1 MSSPQAGEGRGL
13 PSDEASIVPHRAR
26 SVSSSDR
33 LDSCYQGRTRR
44 EAGDWRRAI
53 SIQAGKV
60 ALITGA
66 SSGIGAALARELA
79 RDGADLVLAARREDR
94 LRNLAREIE
103 TAGRNAAVVGC
114 DVTRDGDPE
123 RAVAAA
129 VERFGRLDIA
139 IANAGFGVAGP
150 VEELKLDDFRR
161 QLETNVFGV
170 LRTLYAS
177 LPELRKTRGQFVVLG
192 SVAGHVPTPATSA
205 YSMSKFAVRG
215 LAESIH
221 DELAASG
228 IAVTLVSPGFVD
240 SDIRRVDNRGRV
252 HEEAPDPVPGWLR
265 MPTDRAARAI
275 ARGIQ
280 RRRREVVVTG
290 HGKALVFVYRHAPW
304 LMQFLIARLGG
315 PKRRAIRQ
323 PTD

>member
-1 MSSPQAGEGRGL
+1 MST
-13 PSDEASIVPHRAR
+13 H
-26 SVSSSDR
+26 
-33 LDSCYQGRTRR
+33 
-44 EAGDWRRAI
+44 
-53 SIQAGKV
+53 AGKV

-66 SSGIGAALARELA
+66 SAGIGAALARELA
-79 RDGADLVLAARREDR
+79 RDGADLVLTARREDR
-94 LRNLAREIE
+94 LRELAREIE
-103 TAGRNAAVVGC
+103 ATGRHAVVVAC
-114 DVTRDGDPE
+114 DVTRDGDLE

-129 VERFGRLDIA
+129 IERFGRLDIA
-139 IANAGFGVAGP
+139 IANAGFGVAGR
-150 VEELKLDDFRR
+150 VEDLKLEDFRR

-177 LPELRKTRGQFVVLG
+177 LPELRKTRGQFVVVG

-205 YSMSKFAVRG
+205 YCTSKFAVRG
-215 LAESIH
+215 LTESIH

-240 SDIRRVDNRGRV
+240 SDIRRVDNHGNV
-252 HEEAPDPVPGWLR
+252 HEEAPDPVPAWLR

-275 ARGIQ
+275 VRGIR

-304 LMQFLIARLGG
+304 LMEFLIGRFGG
-315 PKRRAIRQ
+315 PRRRAIRQ
-323 PTD
+323 PTS

>member
-1 MSSPQAGEGRGL
+1 M
-13 PSDEASIVPHRAR
+13 
-26 SVSSSDR
+26 
-33 LDSCYQGRTRR
+33 
-44 EAGDWRRAI
+44 AI
-53 SIQAGKV
+53 HAGKV

-66 SSGIGAALARELA
+66 SAGIGAALARELA

-94 LRNLAREIE
+94 LRDLAREIE
-103 TAGRNAAVVGC
+103 ATGRNAIVVGC
-114 DVTRDGDPE
+114 DVTRDGDLE

-129 VERFGRLDIA
+129 VERYGRLDIA

-150 VEELKLDDFRR
+150 VEELRLDDFRR

-192 SVAGHVPTPATSA
+192 SVAGHVPTPAISA
-205 YSMSKFAVRG
+205 YNMSKFAVRG

-221 DELAASG
+221 DELAVSG
-228 IAVTLVSPGFVD
+228 VSVTLVSPGFVD
-240 SDIRRVDNRGRV
+240 SDIRRVDNHGTV
-252 HEEAPDPVPGWLR
+252 HESAPDPVPAWLR

-275 ARGIQ
+275 VRGIR

-290 HGKALVFVYRHAPW
+290 HGKALVLLYRHAPW
-304 LMQFLIARLGG
+304 LVRFVIARFGA
-315 PKRRAIRQ
+315 PKRRSIGE
-323 PTD
+323 